1 MRNNRFQVLLPSGQ
15 RVNLKVTAT
24 NGKECKPEHAKEAR
38 SMFVDGERWNETKK
52 VQRPESPNTTDLFCR
67 EVLKD
72 PKLRPIQVGS
82 KVRFTGHG
90 KLVNTGATGK
100 VLSITSSGAEVQ
112 FDRLEML
119 KYSVPL
125 NRRVT
130 ICNLRTLE
138 LIDLQKDL
146 DNEATRYIR
155 KLEKENEELRTKLT
169 FSGTQDQSAEI
180 EQLKAKVENLN
191 AKLRDT
197 YRENEVFRN
206 EMTDA
211 QNRTEE
217 ERESRVQME
226 CGILNIIRKMG
237 QS

>member
-1 MRNNRFQVLLPSGQ
+1 MRNNRFQIH
-15 RVNLKVTAT
+15 LKGKTLNIAVTASG
-24 NGKECKPEHAKEAR
+24 GKKC
-38 SMFVDGERWNETKK
+38 
-52 VQRPESPNTTDLFCR
+52 
-67 EVLKD
+67 D
-72 PKLRPIQVGS
+72 PKIANL
-82 KVRFTGHG
+82 VRQILQG
-90 KLVNTGATGK
+90 KADPTQQE
-100 VLSITSSGAEVQ
+100 I
-112 FDRLEML
+112 
-119 KYSVPL
+119 
-125 NRRVT
+125 
-130 ICNLRTLE
+130 
-138 LIDLQKDL
+138 
-146 DNEATRYIR
+146 DNEATRYIH

-191 AKLRDT
+191 AKLRDV
-197 YRENEVFRN
+197 YRENEVFHN